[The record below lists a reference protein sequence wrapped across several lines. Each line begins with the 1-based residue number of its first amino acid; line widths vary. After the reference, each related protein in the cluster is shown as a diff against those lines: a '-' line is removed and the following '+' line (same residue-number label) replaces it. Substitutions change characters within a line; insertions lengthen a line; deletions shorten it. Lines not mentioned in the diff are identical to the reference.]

1 MRKRLKTYL
10 IKLAGYR
17 LNLLYE
23 ISPKR
28 ALHKSL
34 DYFLTPQRGKINTE
48 KNSFLDSAHQTEKIK
63 IEDKNLQTYIWKAGE
78 KKVLLA
84 HGWES
89 NSIRWEA
96 LGERLLSENYTVISV
111 DAPAHGK
118 SEGKYSNVPLYGKAI
133 AYLERKYQINYAVG
147 HSLGGFTLL
156 FQQYQQEFSHL
167 EKMIL
172 LAPATEM
179 KNILRNFQHTLGLK
193 ETLMKD
199 FGLYF
204 EEKFNYNLAD
214 FSILKAQQKNPIPAL
229 FIHDKEDKIV
239 SYKESENIVKHWK
252 NAELVLTNGL
262 KHGLRGAYV
271 ITIIMEYLKRN

>member
-1 MRKRLKTYL
+1 MRKRLKKYL
-10 IKLAGYR
+10 TKLAGRR
-17 LNLLYE
+17 LNLWYE
-23 ISPKR
+23 ISPEK
-28 ALHKSL
+28 AIKKSI
-34 DYFLTPQRGKINTE
+34 DYFLSPRQGKINGE
-48 KNSFLDSAHQTEKIK
+48 IPLFLTTANQTEKIN
-63 IEDKNLQTYIWKAGE
+63 IEDKNLQTYIWKRGN

-89 NSIRWEA
+89 NSSRWEK
-96 LGERLLSENYTVISV
+96 LIEKLLEENFTVISI

-118 SEGKYSNVPLYGKAI
+118 SEGEYSNVPLYGKAI
-133 AYLERKYQINYAVG
+133 AYLEKKYQINYAIG

-156 FQQYQQEFSHL
+156 FQQYQQKFSHL

-179 KNILRNFQHTLGLK
+179 KNILRNFQHGLGLK
-193 ETLMKD
+193 SAFMKD
-199 FGLYF
+199 FGVYF

-214 FSILKAQQKNPIPAL
+214 FSILNAQQEIPVPAL

-239 SYKESENIVKHWK
+239 SYKESENIVKHWE

-271 ITIIMEYLKRN
+271 ITIITEYLKRN